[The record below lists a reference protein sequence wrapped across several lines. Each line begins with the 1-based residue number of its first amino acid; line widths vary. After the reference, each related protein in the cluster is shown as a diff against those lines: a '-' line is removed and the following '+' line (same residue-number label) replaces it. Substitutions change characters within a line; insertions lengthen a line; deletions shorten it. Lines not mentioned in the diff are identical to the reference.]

1 MRKITNNKKFYNTIS
16 KTGLAT
22 FIGSAAIVSKN
33 IADSVANYDY
43 PNKIGL
49 FLGIGIMYTGL
60 YAHIYSHLNKS
71 KYSKKER
78 YIDDLKN
85 TEGIKEELLKEK
97 SEIKD
102 FEKYLSKVS
111 SSLSN
116 SFSSDLALEA
126 NLVNLKLALLDLED
140 KNKEY
145 KVYDR
150 IRHLEKFRT
159 SELYNNLK
167 EEYNVSKNSINEE
180 NKLLKLQ

>member
-1 MRKITNNKKFYNTIS
+1 M
-16 KTGLAT
+16 
-22 FIGSAAIVSKN
+22 
-33 IADSVANYDY
+33 
-43 PNKIGL
+43 
-49 FLGIGIMYTGL
+49 
-60 YAHIYSHLNKS
+60 IY
-71 KYSKKER
+71 
-78 YIDDLKN
+78 LKN

>member
-126 NLVNLKLALLDLED
+126 NLVNLKLALLD
-140 KNKEY
+140 
-145 KVYDR
+145 R